1 MRNIA
6 VKTSTLSSRTLSKEV
21 FAMKTIKVVSCI
33 FIALLLVTSS
43 SVSQRKAGLTGA
55 AFLKVGVGA
64 QAIGMG
70 SAVTAMAGDVNQLF
84 WNPAGIAL
92 KEDKIQATFS
102 YNRWIADLSHNAF
115 GVTYNLE
122 DVGTIGVGIIM
133 FGVTGIA
140 ADRDIPTDPALAP
153 FRVDP
158 NSGSTYDYADLA
170 VQVSFA
176 RYVIDNLSLGVTLKS
191 VSQTIDGLST
201 SAFAVDFG
209 SVYDIGVYD
218 WTIAARFNN
227 LGSDMKYYDIAFG
240 LPLSFTVGTA
250 ISPFSLGD
258 GKVTIAVD
266 AVKPQDGPQYFFSG
280 LQYHFMNMVFVRA
293 GYKLNYSG
301 TDDGGTTARDAIK
314 STIEGISVGAG
325 FATSLAGYGVRLDYA
340 YTQMDVLDAAHRVT
354 LSLSMK

>member
-1 MRNIA
+1 
-6 VKTSTLSSRTLSKEV
+6 
-21 FAMKTIKVVSCI
+21 MKTIKVISCL

-64 QAIGMG
+64 QAVGMG
-70 SAVTAMAGDVNQLF
+70 SAVTAVAGDVNQLF

-92 KEDKIQATFS
+92 REDKLQATFS
-102 YNRWIADLSHNAF
+102 FNKWIADLSHNAF
-115 GVTYNLE
+115 GVSYNLE
-122 DVGTIGVGIIM
+122 DVGTIGVGVIM
-133 FGVTGIA
+133 FGVTGIS
-140 ADRDIPTDPALAP
+140 ADRDIPTDPSLTP
-153 FRVDP
+153 FRIDP
-158 NSGSTYDYADLA
+158 NSSSTYDYSDMS
-170 VQVSFA
+170 VQLSFA

-191 VSQTIDGLST
+191 VTQSIDGLST

-209 SVYDIGVYD
+209 SVYHIGVYD
-218 WTIAARFNN
+218 WIIAARFNN

-250 ISPFSLGD
+250 ISPFTLGD
-258 GKVTIAVD
+258 GKLTVAVD

-280 LQYHFMNMVFVRA
+280 VEYHFMNMVALRA

-301 TDDGGTTARDAIK
+301 TDDGGTTARSAIN
-314 STIEGISVGAG
+314 STIEGLSAGAG
-325 FATSLAGYGVRLDYA
+325 FATNLAGYGVRLDYA
-340 YTQMDVLDAAHRVT
+340 YTQMEILDSAHRIT